1 MPRYLD
7 VDDLDIFIEEISV
20 SGLPILPSWITFTSN
35 GDGSGLKM
43 VFSPDLDDYVGE
55 YTIDILITDSDSEKS
70 YTQETLS
77 GSFTLSVIGDDG
89 KVKVDNSFVFEWP
102 TTSEEPPKP
111 IIRDISATGLVWIE
125 WE

>member
-35 GDGSGLKM
+35 GDGSGLKI

-102 TTSEEPPKP
+102 TTSKEPPKP

>member
-1 MPRYLD
+1 MPCYLD

-35 GDGSGLKM
+35 GDGSGLKL
-43 VFSPDLDDYVGE
+43 VFSPDLDVYVGE

-89 KVKVDNSFVFEWP
+89 KVKADNSFVFEWP

-111 IIRDISATGLVWIE
+111 IIRDISASGLVWIE